1 MIIIVNL
8 GRTIAKFESFE
19 GYKAMDWITE
29 KGLYRKERVYVD
41 NNALW
46 LCEPLPKVEA

>member
-8 GRTIAKFESFE
+8 GSTIAKFEKFE
-19 GYKAMDWITE
+19 GNKAMDWITA
-29 KGLYRKERVYVD
+29 KGLYRKDKVYMD
-41 NNALW
+41 NNILW